1 MEFIDNYK
9 EKEIKD
15 YRKYLFNRYA
25 ARIIPAEIARINKP
39 LSE

>member
-1 MEFIDNYK
+1 MEPIEKCK

-15 YRKYLFNRYA
+15 YRKYLFAKYTA
-25 ARIIPAEIARINKP
+25 SAIPTDIARINKP

>member
-1 MEFIDNYK
+1 MEPIEKCK

-15 YRKYLFNRYA
+15 YRKYLFTRYTTNVT
-25 ARIIPAEIARINKP
+25 PANIARINKP

>member
-1 MEFIDNYK
+1 MVHIGKCK